1 MSELSNNIEKE
12 TKIKMEQALYIKL
25 ASHPLGDLD
34 RYEGWDKIEEIK
46 DRIEIF
52 EGLTGRSSPMSV
64 NAMSNKLLKKRGLN
78 ALKILEKELEVSLEK
93 YNEDLNKNASL
104 SEKKRIK
111 RANKKKRDK
120 IKKRMLKG
128 TEPEGGWDTI
138 GELEGKDKELSSKWG
153 SLRRLW
159 GGKKSKKKRT
169 RKRKLN
175 KKTKRR
181 KRKTKKRRR
190 SRRRN

>member
-1 MSELSNNIEKE
+1 MAELSNNIEKE
-12 TKIKMEQALYIKL
+12 KIRMEQAIYIKL

-93 YNEDLNKNASL
+93 YNKDLNKNASL

-120 IKKRMLKG
+120 IKKRMLSEN
-128 TEPEGGWDTI
+128 EPAGGWDTI
-138 GELEGKDKELSSKWG
+138 GELEGKDKEVSSKWG
-153 SLRRLW
+153 
-159 GGKKSKKKRT
+159 GKKNKKRRT
-169 RKRKLN
+169 KKRN

-190 SRRRN
+190 RRRRN

>member
-1 MSELSNNIEKE
+1 
-12 TKIKMEQALYIKL
+12 
-25 ASHPLGDLD
+25 
-34 RYEGWDKIEEIK
+34 
-46 DRIEIF
+46 
-52 EGLTGRSSPMSV
+52 MSV
-64 NAMSNKLLKKRGLN
+64 NAMSDKLLKKRGLN

-128 TEPEGGWDTI
+128 TEPEGGWDTV
-138 GELEGKDKELSSKWG
+138 GELEGKDKEVSSKWG
-153 SLRRLW
+153 
-159 GGKKSKKKRT
+159 GKKRAKKRNKKT
-169 RKRKLN
+169 N

-181 KRKTKKRRR
+181 RSKKTKRRR

>member
-1 MSELSNNIEKE
+1 MSKLSNNIEKE

-34 RYEGWDKIEEIK
+34 RYKGWDKIEEIK

-128 TEPEGGWDTI
+128 TEPEGGWDII
-138 GELEGKDKELSSKWG
+138 GELEGKDKELSSKWW
-153 SLRRLW
+153 SRRRLW
-159 GGKKSKKKRT
+159 GGKKHKKKRT
-169 RKRKLN
+169 KKRKL
-175 KKTKRR
+175 KK
-181 KRKTKKRRR
+181 KKRRIKGR
-190 SRRRN
+190 KTRRN